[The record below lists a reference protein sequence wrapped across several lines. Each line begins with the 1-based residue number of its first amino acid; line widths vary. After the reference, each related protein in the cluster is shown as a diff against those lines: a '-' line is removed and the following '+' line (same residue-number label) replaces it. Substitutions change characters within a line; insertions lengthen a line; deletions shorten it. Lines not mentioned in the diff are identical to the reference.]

1 MCVQS
6 AGLGGVCRD
15 DSAISWYSIPSVA
28 SQQVQVRE
36 HEAGK
41 EIIVAYELRDISM
54 CSVLIERVL
63 TFTHLGLLSVHILFK
78 VLIF

>member
-15 DSAISWYSIPSVA
+15 DSAFSWHSIPSVA

-41 EIIVAYELRDISM
+41 EIVVTHNLHDICM
-54 CSVLIERVL
+54 CSVLKECVL
-63 TFTHLGLLSVHILFK
+63 TFAHLSLLSVHILFS
-78 VLIF
+78 FF